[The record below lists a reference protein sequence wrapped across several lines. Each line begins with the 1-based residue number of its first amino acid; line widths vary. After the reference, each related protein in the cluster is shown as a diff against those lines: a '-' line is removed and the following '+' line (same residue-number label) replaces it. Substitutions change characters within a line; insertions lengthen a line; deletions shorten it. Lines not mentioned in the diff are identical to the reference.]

1 MFDFQSIIELMRLE
15 PGHGLIQSVLL
26 LMIWWQSKSLKQEMT
41 FLRQLIGEV
50 KLNLEKRFESIETRV
65 LQLEK
70 GAP

>member
-1 MFDFQSIIELMRLE
+1 MFDLQSIIDVMKVE

-50 KLNLEKRFESIETRV
+50 KLNLEKRFESIEDRV
-65 LQLEK
+65 LKLEK